1 MTYCEIADVREWIP
15 DVTSDIVSDAS
26 VLFFINVAQGDID
39 DALRNR
45 YEVPFTEVPASID
58 NLCARYAAYLVQRIF
73 PDANSEEDLVRTGE
87 ELRMLLE
94 GYQKGT
100 LSLDDS
106 YASAEVSNDEYF
118 YTSEYT
124 ATYTKELLET

>member
-1 MTYCEIADVREWIP
+1 MTYCEVSDVREWIP

-26 VLFFINVAQGDID
+26 VLFFMNVAEGDID
-39 DALRNR
+39 DALRDR
-45 YEVPFTEVPASID
+45 YDVPFTVVPESIA
-58 NLCARYAAYLVQRIF
+58 NLCSRYTAYLVQRIF

-94 GYQKGT
+94 GYQNGT
-100 LSLDDS
+100 LSLDSS
-106 YASAEVSNDEYF
+106 YLTDIVSDDEYF

-124 ATYTKELLET
+124 PTYTKELLET